1 MKNLLIIAFL
11 SASIA
16 SPAFADNCAPQINRL
31 FQIKNRLDSTPRSNR
46 AEHSQLLDAF
56 NQQKQVVWQC
66 NQNKL
71 ANTPQDPFWFRQ
83 MNRGW

>member
-1 MKNLLIIAFL
+1 MKILFITALAAISMTA
-11 SASIA
+11 
-16 SPAFADNCAPQINRL
+16 PAYADNCAPHINRL

-46 AEHSQLLDAF
+46 HEHSQLLDAF

-71 ANTPQDPFWFRQ
+71 ANTPQDPFWYRQ